1 MEVRLASTTP
11 TACDDAPA
19 RILIAIE
26 LSKKSW
32 IVGARTP
39 LKAKISQFRLA
50 AADWQGLL
58 KLIERLRR
66 EVARELSRS
75 VGEIEVISCYEAGYD
90 GFWLHRLLEAHGVSN
105 HVLDAASLLV
115 NRRAKPVKTD
125 GIDVERMQ
133 RALDRYLRGELD
145 ACSMVRVPSVEQED
159 AKRLHRERKRLVR
172 ERVQHVNRIKGLCGL
187 HGIYDYQPLHADR
200 KAQLEG
206 LRVVGGRPLPP
217 RLKAEILRELQRL
230 ELVLKMIDDVEAE
243 RDAIV
248 KDAAAQHLNAN
259 KIKALAELRAIG
271 PESATRLVGEVFYR
285 SFDNRR
291 QLGSFTGLAPSPWSS
306 GSMER
311 DQGISKAGSP
321 LVRTTMV
328 ELAWLWLQYQ
338 PGSALSVWFRKRVG
352 DGKGRVRRIAIVAL
366 ARKLLLALWRYLQTG
381 LVPAGATPLLRHMA
395 KRGL

>member
-1 MEVRLASTTP
+1 MDIRLAATT
-11 TACDDAPA
+11 TDALP

-32 IVGARTP
+32 IVGAQTP

-58 KLIERLRR
+58 RLIDQLRHQ
-66 EVARELSRS
+66 VARQLSRP
-75 VGEIEVISCYEAGYD
+75 VVEIEVISCYEAGYD
-90 GFWLHRLLEAHGVSN
+90 GFWLHHLLEAHGVRN

-115 NRRAKPVKTD
+115 NRRAKPAKTD
-125 GIDVERMQ
+125 GIDVERIQ
-133 RALDRYLRGELD
+133 RALDRHLRGELD

-172 ERVQHVNRIKGLCGL
+172 ERVQHVNRIKALCAL
-187 HGIYDYQPLHADR
+187 HGIYNYQPLHADR

-206 LRVVGGRPLPP
+206 LRIIDGRPLPP

-248 KDAAAQHLNAN
+248 KEEAVAQHPNAG
-259 KIKALAELRAIG
+259 KIKALTELRAIG
-271 PESATRLVGEVFYR
+271 AETATRLVGEVFYR
-285 SFDNRR
+285 SFNNRR
-291 QLGSFTGLAPSPWSS
+291 QLGSFAGMAPSPWAS

-311 DQGISKAGSP
+311 DQGIGKAGNP

-338 PGSALSVWFRKRVG
+338 PDSALSVWFCERVG
-352 DGKGRVRRIAIVAL
+352 KAKGQVRRIAIVAL
-366 ARKLLLALWRYLQTG
+366 ARKLLVALWRYLRDLGTG
-381 LVPAGATPLLRHMA
+381 CSPDRI
-395 KRGL
+395 